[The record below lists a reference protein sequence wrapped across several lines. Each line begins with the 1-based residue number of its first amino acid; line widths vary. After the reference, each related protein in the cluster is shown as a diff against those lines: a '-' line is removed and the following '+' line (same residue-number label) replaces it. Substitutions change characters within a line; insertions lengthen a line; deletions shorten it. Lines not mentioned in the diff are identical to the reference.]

1 MTLARPSDKKGQ
13 SSLPLLKKKKKKNG
27 RETKSKSGAK
37 GFWTPQLEPVPP
49 LILSFP
55 RIKEVP
61 QFLMLQYT
69 LREGW
74 PQFLPSHPVPSLL
87 SEILVTNK
95 LHQLILSPRVPL
107 K

>member
-1 MTLARPSDKKGQ
+1 M
-13 SSLPLLKKKKKKNG
+13 
-27 RETKSKSGAK
+27 
-37 GFWTPQLEPVPP
+37 EPVPP

-55 RIKEVP
+55 RIKEVS